1 MKTRVT
7 VNEVKQKIEKTGGD
21 KVEVLLKAN
30 HIFKSFM
37 SNTVLNDI
45 SIELHSGE
53 CLALIG
59 ENGAGKST
67 LMKILTG
74 IYKWTEERSKSGES
88 RYRYRALSM
97 PRGRNCHYP
106 SGIESDSQSFC
117 GAEYFPWEREREEGA
132 CG

>member
-53 CLALIG
+53 CLA
-59 ENGAGKST
+59 
-67 LMKILTG
+67 
-74 IYKWTEERSKSGES
+74 
-88 RYRYRALSM
+88 
-97 PRGRNCHYP
+97 
-106 SGIESDSQSFC
+106 
-117 GAEYFPWEREREEGA
+117 
-132 CG
+132 